1 MRQNDLLL
9 HMSCGP
15 LSSLFSGFNGYC
27 RDCVDLLVGG
37 IDFGKSSFVWNLAAL
52 CILMIL

>member
-1 MRQNDLLL
+1 MNLLL

-27 RDCVDLLVGG
+27 QDCVDLLVGG

-52 CILMIL
+52 CILLIL